1 MNIATR
7 ARGGRLP
14 QLDGQLFL
22 SDGGIETTLI
32 FLDGIDLP
40 HFAAFDLLKDD
51 AGKAALTR
59 YFESHID
66 IAKSLGMG
74 FVLESPTWRASTDWG
89 SLLGYDADEV
99 ADLNKAAIFLMRTL
113 RNAHETVET
122 PMVISG
128 CVGPRGDGY
137 NPAALMSVAEA
148 QAYHQHQIKAL
159 VAAGVDMIT
168 AITMTHSEEAAGVAR
183 AAVAESTPV
192 ALAFTVETDG
202 NLPTGQPL
210 REAIEQVDAVTGHA
224 PAYYMINCAHPD
236 HFDDVLKS
244 GGTWLERIRGIRA
257 NASRQS
263 HAELDEAEELDPGN
277 PDELGQDYAR
287 LQKLLPHLAVV
298 GGCCGTDHR
307 HVSSIGHACLAH
319 R

>member
-1 MNIATR
+1 MNFETKPNR
-7 ARGGRLP
+7 EKLP
-14 QLDGQLFL
+14 QLNGDLFL

-40 HFAAFDLLKDD
+40 HFAAFDLLKND
-51 AGKAALTR
+51 AGKAALNE
-59 YFESHID
+59 YFERHIG

-89 SLLGYDADEV
+89 KLLGYSADDV
-99 ADLNKAAIFLMRTL
+99 AAFNKAAIFMMRTL
-113 RNAHETVET
+113 RNAHETADT

-137 NPAALMSVAEA
+137 NPAELLTVAEA
-148 QAYHQHQIKAL
+148 QAYHRHQIKAL
-159 VAAGVDMIT
+159 VEAGADMIT
-168 AITMTHSEEAAGVAR
+168 AITMTHAEEAAGIAR

-210 REAIEQVDAVTGHA
+210 GEAIEQVDTATGNA

-236 HFDDVLKS
+236 HFEDVLRS
-244 GGTWLERIRGIRA
+244 GGDWVDRIRGIRA

-263 HAELDEAEELDPGN
+263 HAELDEAEELDPGD
-277 PDELGQDYAR
+277 PQELGQDYTR
-287 LQKLLPHLAVV
+287 LQKLLPNLAVV

-307 HVSSIGHACLAH
+307 HVSCIGSACLAH